1 MKKLLYLFIACL
13 FVAGTAGQEKKK
25 YELKEFAADS
35 LGVQPSLLDSLP
47 EISIVAS
54 KPLVKAEVDKT
65 SYNVADDP
73 DSKTN
78 TLLEMLRKVP
88 MVTVDGD
95 DNVKVNGSGSFRIY
109 MNGKP
114 SNILSNNPKEVLR
127 SIPAGTVKK
136 IEVITDPGAKY
147 DAEGVSGILN
157 IVTKNS
163 DFEGYNASVQALVMN
178 QVRMFGGYGT
188 MKYGK
193 LSLSANYSFSDYR
206 MKMETDYRRHQ
217 LNTPEESYL
226 QVLSSTKDKTP
237 GHFGGLEASYE
248 IDTLNLIAVSAS
260 LNIARNEETSHS
272 GYDMQDSGN
281 HPVYAYN
288 QTSDEREK
296 WGSSSVKVDFQHLFK
311 RNKEEMLTA
320 SWQYDYMPDDVTQ
333 YLDITDKKGDS
344 PSLQYLNAFNQ
355 QVNQANGREHTLQL
369 DYVNPFR
376 EKHRLEGGL
385 KYIRRNNR
393 SEALSEKRNL
403 ESESWQPADFQP
415 EIEYE
420 HIQNIMAAYAG
431 YTFSFGNWSMNSGL
445 RMEHSWQD
453 VNYRQGNGTD
463 FDYRATN
470 WVPSLSALYKLSDR
484 QQLRLAYNIRLRRPG
499 IGYLNPYVLISG
511 TSIRYGNPEL
521 VAEKN
526 HRVNLSYSYFG
537 SKLNVQA
544 TVLYSR
550 GNGTIS
556 AYQFLDEEGV
566 LNRTYANL
574 SKFNAGALTL
584 YMGYNPTPKT
594 SVSLNAIFQYLDYHP
609 VKKYEA
615 YFPEGGNSGF
625 SGSVFANFSQKLGAG
640 WRFVL
645 SSGVMRPEISIGR
658 VPETYYF
665 YSCYLGKTFLNDKL
679 TIALRGQD
687 FAESYHVSRSKESF
701 ADFESRQK
709 TKKFGRTF
717 GITFSYSFGNLK
729 EKVRKA
735 ARSIEN
741 DDLTG
746 KDK

>member
-403 ESESWQPADFQP
+403 EQS
-415 EIEYE
+415 
-420 HIQNIMAAYAG
+420 
-431 YTFSFGNWSMNSGL
+431 
-445 RMEHSWQD
+445 
-453 VNYRQGNGTD
+453 
-463 FDYRATN
+463 
-470 WVPSLSALYKLSDR
+470 
-484 QQLRLAYNIRLRRPG
+484 
-499 IGYLNPYVLISG
+499 
-511 TSIRYGNPEL
+511 
-521 VAEKN
+521 
-526 HRVNLSYSYFG
+526 
-537 SKLNVQA
+537 
-544 TVLYSR
+544 
-550 GNGTIS
+550 TI
-556 AYQFLDEEGV
+556 
-566 LNRTYANL
+566 
-574 SKFNAGALTL
+574 
-584 YMGYNPTPKT
+584 
-594 SVSLNAIFQYLDYHP
+594 
-609 VKKYEA
+609 
-615 YFPEGGNSGF
+615 
-625 SGSVFANFSQKLGAG
+625 
-640 WRFVL
+640 
-645 SSGVMRPEISIGR
+645 
-658 VPETYYF
+658 
-665 YSCYLGKTFLNDKL
+665 
-679 TIALRGQD
+679 
-687 FAESYHVSRSKESF
+687 
-701 ADFESRQK
+701 
-709 TKKFGRTF
+709 
-717 GITFSYSFGNLK
+717 
-729 EKVRKA
+729 
-735 ARSIEN
+735 
-741 DDLTG
+741 
-746 KDK
+746 